1 MLLGLDAASLKL
13 IMKIG
18 PLPDALDPGFH
29 GAWTPWNPG
38 FMAFQMRWR
47 TRIVRRMVLEW

>member
-18 PLPDALDPGFH
+18 PLPDGLDPGFH
-29 GAWTPWNPG
+29 G
-38 FMAFQMRWR
+38 
-47 TRIVRRMVLEW
+47 V

>member
-29 GAWTPWNPG
+29 G
-38 FMAFQMRWR
+38 
-47 TRIVRRMVLEW
+47 V